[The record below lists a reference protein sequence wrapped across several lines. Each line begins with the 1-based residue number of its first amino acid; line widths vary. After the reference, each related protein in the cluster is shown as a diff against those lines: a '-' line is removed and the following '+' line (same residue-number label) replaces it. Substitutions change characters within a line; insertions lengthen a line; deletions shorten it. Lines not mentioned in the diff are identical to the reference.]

1 MNYFLKRLLLM
12 VPTFF
17 CVLCISFFLI
27 HLTPGGP
34 VDSIIM
40 SMRKN
45 SSKTGMVSQRN
56 LISVEQVKEIEK
68 EYGLDLPIHERFGKW
83 MRKVGQLDFG
93 NSSTYGRPVIEVI
106 KERLPVSI
114 QFGLS
119 SFILGYIITIFLG
132 LLMGYFRHGLMDRT
146 IKLALIISSSIP
158 ALLVSIILILG
169 FASDYGFNVFPL
181 AYLTSDDYDSFSTLE
196 KIADRARHFILPL
209 TSYMLGSFTVGTLI
223 LRSKILEEYHQEY
236 VRTAVAKGLSAKD
249 VLVKHIL
256 KNAVFP
262 LIAGLGGVI
271 GVFLSGSVLVET
283 IFQLPG
289 IGLLSYEATL
299 RRDYNLLMALILF
312 SSLFLM
318 LGNLISDFALKIFDP
333 RVDFKKAI

>member
-1 MNYFLKRLLLM
+1 MNYYIKRLLLM
-12 VPTFF
+12 IPTFF
-17 CVLCISFFLI
+17 CVLSISFLLI

-45 SSKTGMVSQRN
+45 TNKGMVSQRN
-56 LISVEQVKEIEK
+56 LISIEQVKEIEK
-68 EYGLDLPIHERFGKW
+68 EYGLNLPIHQRFYRW
-83 MRKVGQLDFG
+83 ANKVAHLDFG
-93 NSSTYGRPVIEVI
+93 NSSTYGRPVLDVI
-106 KERLPVSI
+106 KERLPVSG

-119 SFILGYIITIFLG
+119 SFVLGYIVTIFFG
-132 LLMGYFRHGLMDRT
+132 LLMGFYRQSHIDRT
-146 IKLALIISSSIP
+146 IKTALIISSSIP
-158 ALLVSIILILG
+158 ALLISIILILI
-169 FASDYGFNVFPL
+169 FSSDYGLDVLPL
-181 AYLTSDDYDSFSTLE
+181 AYLTSDNYDSLTSFE
-196 KIADRARHFILPL
+196 KIVDRTRHFILPL
-209 TSYMLGSFTVGTLI
+209 ASYMLGSFTVGTLI
-223 LRSKILEEYHQEY
+223 LRSKILEEYNQEY
-236 VRTAVAKGLSAKD
+236 VRTAIAKGLTKKA

-262 LIAGLGGVI
+262 LIACLGGVI

-299 RRDYNLLMALILF
+299 QRDYNLLMTLVLF

-318 LGNLISDFALKIFDP
+318 LGNLVSDFALKIFDP